1 MNWYIGV
8 LKKYAVFRGR
18 ARRKEF
24 WTFIFFNLMATFVLS
39 FLDIMM
45 GTFNW
50 ATGGGPLSGLYG
62 LGVLIPSVAVTVRR
76 LHDTGR
82 TGWWFLIGFIPV
94 VGALILLYFMIS
106 DSQPGTNEYGP
117 NPKGGATAA
126 AGAAAGPIA

>member
-24 WTFIFFNLMATFVLS
+24 WMFIFFNLIATFALS

-50 ATGGGPLSGLYG
+50 STGGGPLSGLYG

-82 TGWWFLIGFIPV
+82 SGWWFLIGFIPLL
-94 VGALILLYFMIS
+94 GGLILLYFAIS
-106 DSQPGTNEYGP
+106 DSQPGTNQYGP
-117 NPKGGATAA
+117 NPKES
-126 AGAAAGPIA
+126 GAAPAMAGV